1 MLHFIMEES
10 IIVLG
15 NRLCKKRMNVEQTIK
30 EMTLE
35 DKVALGSGKD
45 FWHTKEMP
53 QYGIDNIM
61 MADGPHGLRKQ
72 PEEADMLGI
81 NDSIPAT
88 SYPTAVL
95 SACSFD
101 EKLVKQIGKAI
112 ALEAKANKV
121 SIVLGPGANIK
132 RNPLCGRN
140 FEYFSE
146 DPYVTGKLA
155 AAFIQGV
162 QGTGIGTSLKHFAM
176 NNQEYKRFS
185 SDSIVD
191 ERTMREIY
199 LTGFETA
206 VKNGKPDTVMCCY
219 NKVNGIHGSRN
230 KWLLTDV
237 LRQDW
242 GFDGLVMTDW
252 GAMVDRMDAYEAG
265 CDLSMPGGSNF
276 MEKETI
282 EAVKNGQLDE
292 IYVDMSAGRVLKV
305 VDKGL
310 EAVKDDVQ
318 VSMQNHFELARK
330 IAEESAVLLK
340 NEDNVLPVLDKEN
353 TAFIGYMAEKI
364 RYQGAG
370 SSHINPWKLVSV
382 TQAVPEVAYARGC
395 KEDGSTDDLL
405 IEEAVELAKRK
416 EKVVVFA
423 GLTDSYESEGF
434 DRENMKM
441 PAGHI
446 RMIEE
451 VAAANPN
458 VIVVLMSGS
467 VVEVPWMDRVKAVL
481 YMGLCGEAGGEAIAN
496 LIFGYTNPSGRLAET
511 WPVRYED
518 CISATYYGN
527 GIKDAQYREGI
538 YVGYRYYETAGVPV
552 RFPFGYGLSYTRFTY
567 SDLRVEG
574 PYVTCKVKNTGN
586 ITGKEV
592 VQLYIEP
599 LEKRGYRAKREL
611 KAFTKISLNPGE
623 EKSVEFK
630 LEERSF
636 AIWDNGWKIPEGSY
650 GICIG
655 KDAHNMVLRE
665 EILLSAKDKNS
676 LFKAEAMEE
685 KEIPQWYINP
695 HGIPTKEDFEKI
707 LGREI
712 VEKPLKKGEFTMENS
727 VLEMKDDSLIMKLMY
742 KIVKMVVSSGFKG
755 KNLEEDSTF
764 KMMFS
769 SAVDCSLNGMK
780 NNVQMDN
787 HLLEGL
793 LMMANGKY
801 VKGIKEMFRK

>member
-1 MLHFIMEES
+1 
-10 IIVLG
+10 
-15 NRLCKKRMNVEQTIK
+15 MNVEQMINQ
-30 EMTLE
+30 MTLE

-53 QYGIDNIM
+53 QYELDSVM

-88 SYPTAVL
+88 SFPTAVL

-101 EKLVKQIGKAI
+101 EKLLKQMGKAI
-112 ALEAKANKV
+112 AMEAKANKV

-146 DPYVTGKLA
+146 DPYLTGKLA
-155 AAFIQGV
+155 AAFIQGA
-162 QGTGIGTSLKHFAM
+162 QSLGIGTSLKHFAM

-199 LTGFETA
+199 LTGFEMA
-206 VKNGKPDTVMCCY
+206 VKEGKPDTVMCCY

-237 LRQDW
+237 LRKDW

-252 GAMVDRMDAYEAG
+252 GAMVDRMDSYEAG

-282 EAVKNGQLDE
+282 EAVKNGKLDVA
-292 IYVDMSAGRVLKV
+292 YVNESARRVLKLV
-305 VDKGL
+305 EKGI

-318 VSMQNHFELARK
+318 LSLQNNFELARK

-340 NEDNVLPVLDKEN
+340 NEDHILPILDREK
-353 TAFIGYMAEKI
+353 TAFIGFMAEQS

-370 SSHINPWKLVSV
+370 SSHINPWKLVSA
-382 TQAVPEVAYARGC
+382 TQACPEVAYVKGC
-395 KEDGSTDDLL
+395 REDGSTDDVL
-405 IEEAVELAKRK
+405 IKEAVALAKTK

-441 PAGHI
+441 PAGHV

-467 VVEVPWMDRVKAVL
+467 VVEVPWIDKVKAVL

-496 LIFGYTNPSGRLAET
+496 ILFGFSNPSGRLAET
-511 WPVRYED
+511 WPYKYED
-518 CISATYYGN
+518 CISASYYGN
-527 GIKDAQYREGI
+527 PHKDAQYREGI
-538 YVGYRYYETAGVPV
+538 YVGYRYYETAAVSV
-552 RFPFGYGLSYTRFTY
+552 RFPFGYGLSYTNFTY

-599 LEKRGYRAKREL
+599 QEKNKYRAKREL
-611 KAFTKISLNPGE
+611 KAFSKISLNPGE
-623 EKSVEFK
+623 EKLVQFK
-630 LEERSF
+630 LEGRSF
-636 AIWDNGWKIPEGSY
+636 AIWNDGWKIPEGKY
-650 GICIG
+650 EICIG
-655 KDAHNMVLRE
+655 KDAHNMLLRE
-665 EILLSAKDKNS
+665 EIRLSNSDKNS
-676 LFKAEAMEE
+676 LFQAEVIEE
-685 KEIPQWYINP
+685 KEIPQWYKNP
-695 HGIPTKEDFEKI
+695 KGIPGKEEFEKM

-712 VEKPLKKGEFTMENS
+712 VERTLKKGEFTMENS

-764 KMMFS
+764 KMMFQ

-780 NNVQMDN
+780 NNVQMN
-787 HLLEGL
+787 NYLLEGL
-793 LMMANGKY
+793 LLMANGKY
-801 VKGIKEMFRK
+801 VKGIKEMLRK

>member
-1 MLHFIMEES
+1 
-10 IIVLG
+10 
-15 NRLCKKRMNVEQTIK
+15 MNVEQMINQ
-30 EMTLE
+30 MTLE

-53 QYGIDNIM
+53 QYELDSVM

-88 SYPTAVL
+88 SFPTAVL

-101 EKLVKQIGKAI
+101 EKLLKQMGKAI
-112 ALEAKANKV
+112 AMEAKANKV

-146 DPYVTGKLA
+146 DPYLTGKLA
-155 AAFIQGV
+155 AAFIQGA
-162 QGTGIGTSLKHFAM
+162 QSLGIGTSLKHFAM

-199 LTGFETA
+199 LAGFEMA
-206 VKNGKPDTVMCCY
+206 VKEGKPDTVMCCY

-237 LRQDW
+237 LRKDW

-252 GAMVDRMDAYEAG
+252 GAMVDRMDSYEAG

-282 EAVKNGQLDE
+282 EAVKNGKLDVA
-292 IYVDMSAGRVLKV
+292 YVNESARRVLKLV
-305 VDKGL
+305 EKGI

-318 VSMQNHFELARK
+318 LSLQNNFELARK

-340 NEDNVLPVLDKEN
+340 NEDHILPILDRKK
-353 TAFIGYMAEKI
+353 TAFIGFMAEQS

-370 SSHINPWKLVSV
+370 SSHINPWKLVSA
-382 TQAVPEVAYARGC
+382 TEACPEVAYVKGC
-395 KEDGSTDDLL
+395 REDGSTDDVL
-405 IEEAVELAKRK
+405 IKEAVALAKTK

-441 PAGHI
+441 PAGHV

-467 VVEVPWMDRVKAVL
+467 VVEVPWIDKVKAVL

-496 LIFGYTNPSGRLAET
+496 ILFGFSNPSGRLAET
-511 WPVRYED
+511 WPYKYED
-518 CISATYYGN
+518 CISASYYGDPH
-527 GIKDAQYREGI
+527 KDAQYREGI
-538 YVGYRYYETAGVPV
+538 YVGYRYYETAAVSV
-552 RFPFGYGLSYTRFTY
+552 RFPFGYGLSYTNFTY

-599 LEKRGYRAKREL
+599 QEKNKYRAKREL

-623 EKSVEFK
+623 EKLVQFK

-636 AIWDNGWKIPEGSY
+636 AIWNDGWKIPEGCY
-650 GICIG
+650 EICIG
-655 KDAHNMVLRE
+655 KDAHNMLLRE
-665 EILLSAKDKNS
+665 EIRISNSEKNS
-676 LFKAEAMEE
+676 LFQAEVIEE
-685 KEIPQWYINP
+685 KEIPQWYKKP
-695 HGIPTKEDFEKI
+695 KGIPGKEEFEKM

-712 VEKPLKKGEFTMENS
+712 VERTLKKGEFTMENS

-764 KMMFS
+764 KMMFQ

-787 HLLEGL
+787 YLLEGL
-793 LMMANGKY
+793 LYMANGKY
-801 VKGIKEMFRK
+801 VKGIKEMLRK

>member
-1 MLHFIMEES
+1 
-10 IIVLG
+10 
-15 NRLCKKRMNVEQTIK
+15 MNVEQMINQ
-30 EMTLE
+30 MTLE

-53 QYGIDNIM
+53 QYELDSIM

-88 SYPTAVL
+88 SFPTAVL

-101 EKLVKQIGKAI
+101 EKLLKQMGKAI
-112 ALEAKANKV
+112 AMEAKANKV

-146 DPYVTGKLA
+146 DPYLTGKLA
-155 AAFIQGV
+155 AAFIQGA
-162 QGTGIGTSLKHFAM
+162 QNLGIGTSLKHFAM

-199 LTGFETA
+199 LAGFEMA
-206 VKNGKPDTVMCCY
+206 VKEGKPDTVMCCY

-237 LRQDW
+237 LRKDW

-252 GAMVDRMDAYEAG
+252 GAMVDRMDSYEAG

-282 EAVKNGQLDE
+282 EAVKNGKLDVA
-292 IYVDMSAGRVLKV
+292 YVDESARRVLQLV
-305 VDKGL
+305 EKGI
-310 EAVKDDVQ
+310 EGVKDDVQ
-318 VSMQNHFELARK
+318 VSLQNNFELARK

-340 NEDNVLPVLDKEN
+340 NEEHILPILDREK
-353 TAFIGYMAEKI
+353 TAFIGFMAEQS

-370 SSHINPWKLVSV
+370 SSHINPWKLVSA
-382 TQAVPEVAYARGC
+382 TEACPEVAYVKGC
-395 KEDGSTDDLL
+395 REDGSTDDVL
-405 IEEAVELAKRK
+405 IKEAVALAKSK

-441 PAGHI
+441 PAGHV
-446 RMIEE
+446 RMMEE

-467 VVEVPWMDRVKAVL
+467 VVEVPWIDKVKAVL

-496 LIFGYTNPSGRLAET
+496 LLFGFSNPSGRLAET
-511 WPVRYED
+511 WPYKYED
-518 CISATYYGN
+518 CISASYYGN
-527 GIKDAQYREGI
+527 PHKDAQYREGI
-538 YVGYRYYETAGVPV
+538 YVGYRYYETAAVNV
-552 RFPFGYGLSYTRFTY
+552 RFPFGYGLSYTNFTY
-567 SDLRVEG
+567 SDLRVKG

-599 LEKRGYRAKREL
+599 QEKNKYRAKREL

-623 EKSVEFK
+623 EKLVQFK

-636 AIWDNGWKIPEGSY
+636 TIWNDGWKIPEGKY
-650 GICIG
+650 EICIG
-655 KDAHNMVLRE
+655 KDAHNMLLRE
-665 EILLSAKDKNS
+665 EIRLSNNDKNS
-676 LFKAEAMEE
+676 LFKAEMIEE
-685 KEIPQWYINP
+685 KEIPKWYKNP
-695 HGIPTKEDFEKI
+695 KGIPGKEEFEKM
-707 LGREI
+707 LGRKI
-712 VEKPLKKGEFTMENS
+712 VERTLKKGEFTMENS

-755 KNLEEDSTF
+755 KKVEEDSTF
-764 KMMFS
+764 KMMFQ

-793 LMMANGKY
+793 LDMANGKY
-801 VKGIKEMFRK
+801 VKGIKEMLRK